1 MFEAC
6 VVGVGED
13 VEAVSI
19 LTKFLQPLELH
30 RVDEAHDESREAHF
44 AMNPLNQNSI
54 LLSEIISLRLREVTH
69 ESLNI
74 FSVGFFTSLPN
85 GPSIATAFTHPGPL
99 ENSLLVHRMI
109 ILRNATL
116 PKYT

>member
-30 RVDEAHDESREAHF
+30 RVDEAHDECREAHLSV
-44 AMNPLNQNSI
+44 NPWI
-54 LLSEIISLRLREVTH
+54 KIPCYHLRERV
-69 ESLNI
+69 
-74 FSVGFFTSLPN
+74 
-85 GPSIATAFTHPGPL
+85 
-99 ENSLLVHRMI
+99 R
-109 ILRNATL
+109 
-116 PKYT
+116 

>member
-30 RVDEAHDESREAHF
+30 RVDEAHDECREAHLS
-44 AMNPLNQNSI
+44 MNPWI
-54 LLSEIISLRLREVTH
+54 KI
-69 ESLNI
+69 
-74 FSVGFFTSLPN
+74 G
-85 GPSIATAFTHPGPL
+85 A
-99 ENSLLVHRMI
+99 MY
-109 ILRNATL
+109 
-116 PKYT
+116 K